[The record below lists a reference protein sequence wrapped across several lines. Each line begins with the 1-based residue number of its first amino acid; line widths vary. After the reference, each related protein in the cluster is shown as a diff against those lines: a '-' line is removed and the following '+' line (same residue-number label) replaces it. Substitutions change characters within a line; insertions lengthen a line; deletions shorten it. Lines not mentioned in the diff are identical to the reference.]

1 MLEGK
6 YILISGSASRFCED
20 GKLDVAIQF
29 VRDFTSEVL
38 VRGGGIVVLAGEEE
52 STRDERGNPRIF
64 DWVALREVQR
74 HAERTTQEPR
84 RLARLVMSEQAPESK
99 IDDVNLDLL
108 RRLEQR
114 NVVERSHIR
123 REMFTGGEYR
133 QVMIDLADAMLA
145 VGGGKGTYT
154 AGMVMTELGKPV
166 LPVDLKLGSIAED
179 GEGAIA
185 LLREMMSDPQPFFP
199 NTHREAINQLALIT
213 MDRGTNHP
221 TDSARTAAEILERE
235 LATGVRETHAPKA
248 GGRLNRVARGLG
260 QLPVVAAAIK
270 IIEFIRGTL
279 PFGL

>member
-1 MLEGK
+1 M
-6 YILISGSASRFCED
+6 
-20 GKLDVAIQF
+20 
-29 VRDFTSEVL
+29 L

-52 STRDERGNPRIF
+52 STRDEHGNPRIF

-74 HAERTTQEPR
+74 HTERTIQEPR
-84 RLARLVMSEQAPESK
+84 RLAMVVMSEQAPESK

-154 AGMVMTELGKPV
+154 AGVVMTELGKPV
-166 LPVDLKLGSIAED
+166 LPVDLKLGSIVED

-185 LLREMMSDPQPFFP
+185 LLREMMSDPEPFFP
-199 NTHREAINQLALIT
+199 NTHREAINQLALLT
-213 MDRGTNHP
+213 MDRGYQSPDRFSPHRCR
-221 TDSARTAAEILERE
+221 DSGKRTGCWGAGDTRAKSR
-235 LATGVRETHAPKA
+235 RAPEPSGPGFGRA
-248 GGRLNRVARGLG
+248 SSGGCRHQDHRVHQGDPALWAMIVSAQEFRCASLNPP
-260 QLPVVAAAIK
+260 QP
-270 IIEFIRGTL
+270 
-279 PFGL
+279 